1 METRNTEDRYPEYEG
16 TLMPHEHNSFDITFI
31 RCPSR
36 ITARSGAG
44 GLVSGP
50 LFNGRR
56 WGMKKARRY
65 SLLVLVQI
73 FAGHV
78 ILRHFVGMNFF
89 LISVVGGLH
98 SRNYVGLERVPF
110 FEQFVDTFGIRG
122 FDVGQTL

>member
-1 METRNTEDRYPEYEG
+1 MPQQDNSKEWGWRPSKRSFVQRET
-16 TLMPHEHNSFDITFI
+16 M
-31 RCPSR
+31 
-36 ITARSGAG
+36 
-44 GLVSGP
+44 
-50 LFNGRR
+50 
-56 WGMKKARRY
+56 GMKKARRY